1 MTTSADTAA
10 ASATAGGY
18 QPMQP
23 KNLQRR
29 AARII
34 KGTATFDDRFVP
46 EHEELTG
53 LIDTL
58 RASGCVVVFTTGVWD
73 LFHIGHA
80 EYIQKGKD
88 EAAKLYP
95 DAENVIMVVGVD
107 TDELTRKRKGPSRP
121 IVPEEERYRV
131 LAHLRH
137 VDIITPQYE
146 ANQLYRIIQHEVRV
160 ISTSTAD
167 LPPDHDDIR
176 RQCEHLVNLP
186 PQAET
191 STTNRIRTLAL
202 DGRIQ
207 TLAKVRAKL
216 TAALKE
222 LDDDDTID

>member
-1 MTTSADTAA
+1 MTQSADTVAA
-10 ASATAGGY
+10 PATTGGF

-23 KNLQRR
+23 NNLQRR
-29 AARII
+29 TARIM

-46 EHEELTG
+46 DHEELVT
-53 LIDTL
+53 LIATL
-58 RASGCVVVFTTGVWD
+58 RSSGCIIVFTTGVWD

-80 EYIQKGKD
+80 EYMQKGKA

-95 DAENVIMVVGVD
+95 DAENIIMVVGVD
-107 TDELTRKRKGPSRP
+107 TDELTRKRKGPTRP
-121 IVPEEERYRV
+121 IVPEDERYRV

-137 VDIITPQYE
+137 VDMITPQYE
-146 ANQLYRIIQHEVRV
+146 ANQLYKIIQHEVRV

-167 LPPDHDDIR
+167 LPPDHADIE

-202 DGRIQ
+202 DGGMEA
-207 TLAKVRAKL
+207 LAKFRERVTTL
-216 TAALKE
+216 LME
-222 LDDDDTID
+222 LDDELKA

>member
-1 MTTSADTAA
+1 MTTSAAA
-10 ASATAGGY
+10 PAAPAPANGY

-29 AARII
+29 AMRII
-34 KGTATFDDRFVP
+34 TGKATFEDRFVP
-46 EHEELTG
+46 DHDELVA
-53 LIDTL
+53 LIETL
-58 RASGCVVVFTTGVWD
+58 RSSGCVIVFTTGVWD

-88 EAAKLYP
+88 ETAKLYP
-95 DAENVIMVVGVD
+95 DAETIITVVGVD
-107 TDELTRKRKGPSRP
+107 TDELTRRRKGPTRP
-121 IVPEEERYRV
+121 IVPEDERYRV
-131 LAHLRH
+131 LAHLRQ

-146 ANQLYRIIQHEVRV
+146 ANQLFKIIQHEVRV

-167 LPPDHDDIR
+167 LPDNHDEIK

-202 DGRIQ
+202 DGKLEA
-207 TLAKVRAKL
+207 LARVKERVTEL
-216 TAALKE
+216 LKE
-222 LDDDDTID
+222 LDDELST